1 MSRFP
6 SVPSVG
12 PMAAPLPDWWRVP
25 AAAVRRGWRL
35 LLLAGL
41 ALTGGGNGLA
51 GGTVTNATYEALS
64 AALIGGGL
72 IRFECDGTISLP
84 QPLLITVSTV
94 FDASGRSIVLSSSST
109 TNDPLIVVA
118 PTVPLGLNS
127 LTLTGGHGVLG
138 GAIFNSNGTVWAT
151 ACLFTGNKAT
161 GVAGADG
168 AAGSDEPGIGRRG
181 GDGGPG
187 NPGRGGA
194 IYSSSGGAVY
204 LTNCIFSS
212 NSAVGGSG
220 GTGGAGGAGELRG
233 GDGGQGG
240 AAGAASGGAVFNEGT
255 LIAINCT
262 FGTNSVAGG
271 DGGAGGASGSGTTGI
286 GAAAVGDGADGG
298 AASGGAIYNTG
309 TVRITGSTFYNNTIT
324 GGVGAVGG
332 SDGGGEGR
340 AGAAGGA
347 ASGGAFLNTGTATL
361 INCTIYL
368 NQASGGAAGN
378 GGGGDWIGGRGGDG
392 GDARGGGFLNYGTA
406 GITNCTFA
414 ANTLVAG
421 AEGTGGGGVGE
432 GRSGHPGNLGGAD
445 VEAQNAPL
453 TLRNCILAGTTNL
466 ANAYGSVVDAGHN
479 LSSDATPPLTA
490 PGLNN
495 ADPKLGTFGSNGGTT
510 QTLPLA
516 PGSPAIGLAAPEAA
530 VTTDQRGVT
539 RPADKPDAGAY
550 ERQTVLIGGLVS
562 SQGAPAAVNVNLVS
576 FSATNTVTTDANGY
590 FVFADALP
598 GPYQVR
604 LDPGQI
610 TAFWPPQYNFYLTE
624 LSERQTNL
632 NFYARAARLTI
643 ANLTGLPARM
653 QVSGVGVPQLNYVIQ
668 ATSALNG
675 SGATWTSLVTNAA
688 GSTGNFTFTDTNVNL
703 FSRRYYRAVLP

>member
-1 MSRFP
+1 MSRSP
-6 SVPSVG
+6 SALST
-12 PMAAPLPDWWRVP
+12 
-25 AAAVRRGWRL
+25 AAAAAGRWGLRV

-41 ALTGGGNGLA
+41 ALTPGGRVHA

-72 IRFECDGTISLP
+72 VRFECDGTISLP

-94 FDASGRSIVLSSSST
+94 FDASGRAIVISSSST
-109 TNDPLIVVA
+109 NSDPLFVVA

-127 LTLTGGHGVLG
+127 LTLSGGRGAFG
-138 GAIFNSNGTVWAT
+138 GAILNSNGTVWAT
-151 ACLFTGNKAT
+151 ACLFTGNTAT
-161 GVAGADG
+161 GATGADG
-168 AAGSDEPGIGRRG
+168 AAGANEPGIGRRG

-187 NPGRGGA
+187 KPGQGGA
-194 IYSSSGGAVY
+194 IYSTADGAVF
-204 LTNCIFSS
+204 LTNCIFSA

-220 GTGGAGGAGELRG
+220 GTGGAGGTGELRG

-240 AAGAASGGAVFNEGT
+240 AAGAANGGAVFNAGT

-298 AASGGAIYNTG
+298 AAGGGAIYNTG
-309 TVRITGSTFYNNTIT
+309 TVRVTGSTFYNNTIT
-324 GGVGAVGG
+324 GGAGAVGG

-347 ASGGAFLNTGTATL
+347 AAGGAFVNTGTATL
-361 INCTIYL
+361 INCTVYL
-368 NQASGGAAGN
+368 NQVTGGTAGD

-392 GDARGGGFLNYGTA
+392 GDARGGGFLNLGTA

-414 ANTLVAG
+414 ANTLIVGTAG
-421 AEGTGGGGVGE
+421 AGGAAVAE
-432 GRSGHPGNLGGAD
+432 GRPGHAGNLGGAD
-445 VEAQNAPL
+445 VEADNAPL

-466 ANAYGSVVDAGHN
+466 ANAYGSVVDGGHN
-479 LSSDATPPLTA
+479 LSSDATPPLSA

-495 ADPKLGTFGSNGGTT
+495 QDPKLGTFGSNGGPT

-516 PGSPAIGLAAPEAA
+516 PGSPAVGLAAPEPG

-550 ERQTVLIGGLVS
+550 ERQTVLIGGVVS
-562 SQGAPAAVNVNLVS
+562 SQGTPAVLNVNLVS
-576 FSATNTVTTDANGY
+576 PSTTNRTTTDASGY

-610 TAFWPPQYNFYLTE
+610 APFWPPQYNFYLTE
-624 LSERQTNL
+624 LSEGQTNL
-632 NFYARAARLTI
+632 NFYARAASLTI
-643 ANLTGLPARM
+643 TNLTGLPARM
-653 QVSGVGVPQLNYVIQ
+653 QLTGVGVPQLNYVIQ
-668 ATSALNG
+668 AATALNG

-688 GSTGNFTFTDTNVNL
+688 GTTGRFTFTDTNVNL